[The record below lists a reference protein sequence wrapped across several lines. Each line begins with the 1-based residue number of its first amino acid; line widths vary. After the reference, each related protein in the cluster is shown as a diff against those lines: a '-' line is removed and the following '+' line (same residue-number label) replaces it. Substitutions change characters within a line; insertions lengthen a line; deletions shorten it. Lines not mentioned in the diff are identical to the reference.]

1 MSEAHK
7 LTRHEDIKKWVE
19 ERGGKP
25 AMVSATATEGDGVG
39 VLRIDFGDSDEGLEP
54 ITWETW
60 FETFEGGNLALLVQ
74 NETAGGRTSRFN
86 KIVHR

>member
-7 LTRHEDIKKWVE
+7 LIRHEDIKKWVE

-39 VLRIDFGDSDEGLEP
+39 VLRIDFGDADEGLES